1 MLRRRMEEER
11 MHDADEAEYRRG
23 LPDERTRRLPRVED
37 DVEEPVVNVNER
49 PSYLQ
54 VRHEQSTGALLVRKA
69 QQTVWYFF
77 GVIET
82 LLALRFML
90 LAVGANPANPFFNFI
105 RALTNPLVAPFAN
118 LVQTP
123 QLGGSTLELG
133 TVFAMIIY
141 LLLAIAIARLLE
153 ILLSRGDTY

>member
-1 MLRRRMEEER
+1 M
-11 MHDADEAEYRRG
+11 
-23 LPDERTRRLPRVED
+23 TF
-37 DVEEPVVNVNER
+37 
-49 PSYLQ
+49 
-54 VRHEQSTGALLVRKA
+54 TLLVRKA
-69 QQTVWYFF
+69 QQTVWYFL

-153 ILLSRGDTY
+153 ILLSRGDAY